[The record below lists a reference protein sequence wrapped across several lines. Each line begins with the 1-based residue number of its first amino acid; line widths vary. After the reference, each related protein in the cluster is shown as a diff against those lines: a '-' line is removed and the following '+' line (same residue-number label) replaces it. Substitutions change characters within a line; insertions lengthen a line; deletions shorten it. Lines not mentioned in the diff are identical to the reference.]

1 MSKVFIGVGHG
12 GADFGAI
19 GYLVEKDVNLNIA
32 LACRDYLV
40 AHNIQVKMS
49 RSKDENDP
57 VMEEVRECN
66 AYAPDLAIDVHSNA
80 GGGDGFE
87 GWYSHDGGLSKTLA
101 ENVEK
106 ETIAIGQNS
115 RGIKSKL
122 GDNGKD
128 YYAFIRETNCPAIIA
143 EGLFVDNKVD
153 VQIAD
158 TIAEQ
163 KRFGVAYAK
172 AILETLGIT
181 TPSDPI
187 NCLVSKG
194 IINSPNYWRDAIAG
208 KHNVSASNLNALL
221 TKFAEYIRK

>member
-1 MSKVFIGVGHG
+1 
-12 GADFGAI
+12 
-19 GYLVEKDVNLNIA
+19 VEKDVNLNIA

-49 RSKDENDP
+49 RSKDEDDP
-57 VMEEVRECN
+57 IMEEVRECN
-66 AYAPDLAIDVHSNA
+66 AYAPDLAIDVHSNS

-87 GWYSHDGGLSKTLA
+87 AWYHFTGGVSKTLA

-106 ETIAIGQNS
+106 EVIMIGQNS

-143 EGLFVDNKVD
+143 EGLFVDNKED
-153 VQIAD
+153 VKIAD

-172 AILETLGIT
+172 GIMKTLGLNT
-181 TPSDPI
+181 DTPSDPI
-187 NCLVSKG
+187 DILVAKG
-194 IINSPNYWRDAIAG
+194 IINSPDYWRDILSG
-208 KHNVSASNLNALL
+208 KYSPSISNLNSLF
-221 TKFAEYIRK
+221 TKFAEHIK